1 MRKEAIIRL
10 REIEIELQN
19 LQKYNEIHFLKDDN
33 YKRIDKNINKLREE
47 KNKIFFS
54 EKLRGA
60 MNDKNKNC

>member
-10 REIEIELQN
+10 REIERELQN

-33 YKRIDKNINKLREE
+33 YKRIDKTINKLREE

-54 EKLRGA
+54 EKLRGV

>member
-10 REIEIELQN
+10 REIERELQN

-33 YKRIDKNINKLREE
+33 YKRIDKSINKLREE

-54 EKLRGA
+54 EKLRGV